1 MGARASK
8 ALLAIV
14 ALAAVGLGGCSAQS
28 GAGTDTGAGA
38 GPNDGAADGSAAVP
52 VTITVAAAASLESP
66 FTEIVAQFERT
77 YPGIKISSTS
87 YDGSSTLATQI
98 LEGAP
103 FDVFASA
110 DDRNMQTVI
119 DVGMAQDAYV
129 FATNTL
135 EIAVPTDNPAS
146 IMGLQ
151 DLARHDVLTV
161 LCAPEV
167 PCGAASEQLLE
178 RAGVEVTAASLEQN
192 VTSVLQKVAAGE
204 ADAGLVYRTDV
215 LRDDAVARISTDGAE
230 TVVNNYP
237 IAVLTR
243 SHHAEAAQAFVDF
256 VRGEEGQRVL
266 ADRGFGPGA

>member
-28 GAGTDTGAGA
+28 GAGA
-38 GPNDGAADGSAAVP
+38 P

-77 YPGIKISSTS
+77 HPGITISSTS

-119 DVGMAQDAYV
+119 DAGMVQEADV

-135 EIAVPTDNPAS
+135 EIAVPAGNPAS
-146 IMGLQ
+146 ITGLQ
-151 DLARHDVLTV
+151 DLARDEVLTV

-167 PCGAASEQLLE
+167 PCGAASEQLLKL
-178 RAGVEVTAASLEQN
+178 AGVEVRAASLEQN

-215 LRDDAVARISTDGAE
+215 LRDDAVTGITTTGAE
-230 TVVNNYP
+230 NVVNNYP
-237 IAVLTR
+237 IAALAR
-243 SHHAEAAQAFVDF
+243 SDHADAAQAFVDF
-256 VRGEEGQRVL
+256 VRGEDGQRLLV
-266 ADRGFGPGA
+266 DHGFGPGA